1 MDNVSYNPP
10 PPPKKDPKKRPQ
22 YDRNNMIPRKLEFNN
37 VIEK

>member
-10 PPPKKDPKKRPQ
+10 PPPKKDPNKRPK

-37 VIEK
+37 V